1 LPWKERK
8 ALDEKKSFI
17 EEWER
22 QEENLAELCRR
33 YEISRQTGYKWL
45 ERYQREGEAG
55 LQEHSRTALHHP
67 LAMVPEVREALVSL
81 RSRIRVGVHESC
93 APTCSAIL
101 PRLSGPRRVVSEIC
115 CGGKAWPIHG
125 GGGNGRRRTR
135 SR

>member
-55 LQEHSRTALHHP
+55 ATGTQP
-67 LAMVPEVREALVSL
+67 D
-81 RSRIRVGVHESC
+81 C
-93 APTCSAIL
+93 AA
-101 PRLSGPRRVVSEIC
+101 
-115 CGGKAWPIHG
+115 
-125 GGGNGRRRTR
+125 
-135 SR
+135 